1 MSLHP
6 RRLFYS
12 TTTKSSNCFYPQLLL
27 VFSGAFDSMKRIAVV
42 LLLALCMPFYAI
54 YAQDCADR
62 IQSAGKMYDKYKKT
76 KDVKQL
82 EAARQVLNNII
93 NTPSNPEKCRTAAA
107 NMLKS
112 FPQPATTGS
121 SGGSGGGGKSK
132 GSGVVSYDNN
142 IKGSGYIFGAEVV
155 FDAEG
160 GICSDVQISRSD
172 CISSVPIKDTSWLS
186 VSEGTNYLVVRCAP
200 NLTKEERVCKV
211 GIICDNGTST
221 GLVTVKQLSGGGRSN
236 SGSQSGQGI
245 AVKITFE
252 SGKTTPVFENVG
264 TIFKVL
270 EENKNYSLQL
280 EMPLCKNQSWFK
292 NLFAPMVVNKRIKKI
307 TDYFVASGVDRS
319 RITKNITLIE
329 KGTAGVDC
337 DCAYA
342 RIVE

>member
-1 MSLHP
+1 
-6 RRLFYS
+6 
-12 TTTKSSNCFYPQLLL
+12 
-27 VFSGAFDSMKRIAVV
+27 MKRIAVV

-62 IQSAGKMYDKYKKT
+62 IQSAGKMYDKYKKS

-107 NMLKS
+107 NMLRS

-121 SGGSGGGGKSK
+121 SGGSGGGKPK
-132 GSGVVSYDNN
+132 GSSGVVVYNN
-142 IKGSGYIFGAEVV
+142 DSQGSEYITGAEVV
-155 FDAEG
+155 FDEEG
-160 GICSDVQISRSD
+160 GNCSDVQIP
-172 CISSVPIKDTSWLS
+172 CQNWIASVPVKDTSWLS
-186 VSEGTNYLVVRCAP
+186 ATEGTYYLKVRCAP
-200 NLTKEERVCKV
+200 NLTKEERMCKV
-211 GIICDNGTST
+211 AILCESGAGTRT
-221 GLVTVKQLSGGGRSN
+221 GFVTVRQKPAGSGSN
-236 SGSQSGQGI
+236 SGSQGDRQV

-280 EMPLCKNQSWFK
+280 EIPLCKNQSWFK

-329 KGTAGVDC
+329 KGTTGVDC
-337 DCAYA
+337 DVAYA